1 MKALAAC
8 ALTAFLVSP
17 VAGAE
22 TLDRVVAA
30 VDYQAIT
37 GRDVESEFHYEQLL
51 NGKLPEGTP
60 DAQTREEI
68 RNRLVE
74 QALLSEEARDAKT
87 TGATEE
93 ELAQDLADIQKKF
106 NSPKAFEDALKA
118 AGLDTNQ
125 LLDRL
130 RRRDLIQ
137 KLTDLRLRPQ
147 AWVEQSEIETYFKDT
162 FIPEFEQHN
171 QASPPTLDEVE
182 DKIRNILAEEKI
194 NKLLDE
200 WITDLKTTHRVE
212 LSPM

>member
-8 ALTAFLVSP
+8 ALAAFLPSP

-22 TLDRVVAA
+22 TLDRVVAS
-30 VDYQAIT
+30 VDYQAVT

-74 QALLSEEARDAKT
+74 QALLSQEARDSKLPDV
-87 TGATEE
+87 TEE
-93 ELAQDLADIQKKF
+93 ALAQDLADIQKKF
-106 NSPKAFEDALKA
+106 DSPKAFQDALQA
-118 AGLDTNQ
+118 AGLDTRQ
-125 LLDRL
+125 FLERL
-130 RRRDLIQ
+130 RRRNLIER
-137 KLTDLRLRPQ
+137 LTDLRLRPQ
-147 AWVEQSEIETYFKDT
+147 AWVEQSEIEAYFKDT
-162 FIPEFEQHN
+162 FIPEFKQHN

-182 DKIRNILAEEKI
+182 DKIRRILAEEKI

-200 WITDLKTTHRVE
+200 WIADLKTTHRVV
-212 LSPM
+212 LNSM